1 MFSNSS
7 IIAYLFIYFLN
18 IYPNHRLRNNFC
30 SVLELLPIVSIDEI
44 YQTIFALKVHQV
56 VIHILAFSHTHILAS
71 FWKKK
76 GHILFFS
83 ETTLYGKANCASPKK
98 GMKQKKNQKKKERK
112 AKGFTILG
120 LFDHP
125 MIYSHSIL
133 SILLHVKVQG
143 IAVGHG
149 TKQSYTP
156 PPPGPPPTHTHERH
170 TPARARVQCK
180 QTLAS
185 RTRSL
190 IRCAR
195 SNPEPPHPVT
205 PLPSSPSSPTLPPPP
220 RRTAAAAAA
229 DAADDDAAVG

>member
-76 GHILFFS
+76 RAHFVFFRNNIVRQS
-83 ETTLYGKANCASPKK
+83 KLYASPKK

-156 PPPGPPPTHTHERH
+156 GPTHTHERH

>member
-76 GHILFFS
+76 GHILFFFRNNIVRQS
-83 ETTLYGKANCASPKK
+83 KLYASPKK
-98 GMKQKKNQKKKERK
+98 GMKQKKNPTKKKERK

-149 TKQSYTP
+149 TKQAIPHS
-156 PPPGPPPTHTHERH
+156 THTHMRD
-170 TPARARVQCK
+170 TPQPGPGCSANK
-180 QTLAS
+180 
-185 RTRSL
+185 
-190 IRCAR
+190 
-195 SNPEPPHPVT
+195 P
-205 PLPSSPSSPTLPPPP
+205 
-220 RRTAAAAAA
+220 
-229 DAADDDAAVG
+229 